1 MAPSLL
7 VIAGPATG
15 TVVPLDQ
22 SISIGRGEENT
33 FRLRQQCVSRVHC
46 SIESDSTN
54 IRLVDRSSYGTFING
69 LPVREQELKHG
80 DEIKI
85 GDSLLL
91 VLLEPSVS
99 SDSLQFENDDLATCS
114 LTRLAHE
121 EIQSLSPDGQFS
133 TNRFLRAADDLE
145 VLLDFATSVNS
156 HTKLES
162 VQNEVLK
169 CIFRLVP
176 AERAAILLLGEN
188 TDDIVST
195 HSVDR
200 TRPGENPMR
209 VNRTVVQQV
218 LEERV
223 AILSGKIPD
232 SESAAEGLFTTNT
245 RALICVPLVNP
256 KRVFGLIYL
265 TSTNR
270 TLSFSD
276 RHLHFVAA
284 VANIA
289 SIAIERVR
297 YIEWLQEEKDRLEEE
312 VELKHSMVGDSTKM
326 RALLRMVARVS
337 QTDSNVL
344 ILGESGTGKELV
356 ARAIHKNSARH
367 NKPFIAVNCAALTE
381 PLLESELFGHEK
393 GAFTGAIAQK
403 KGKLEIADAGSLFLD
418 EIGELNP
425 SLQAKLLRVLQER
438 TFERV
443 GGTRQIA
450 VDIRLIS
457 ATNRNLK
464 DAIAGNLFRA
474 DLFYRLNVV
483 EIELPPL
490 RERPGDIILLAQYF
504 AADFS
509 NKCKRRVQEISPE
522 ACSLLTSYDWPGN
535 IRELQNAIERAVV
548 LGTGV
553 SIMPEDLPETVRR
566 STLGAEDVDA
576 DFYETL
582 KRTKKL
588 LILNAFKRVNGD
600 HIEAAKR
607 LGIHPN
613 NLHRLL
619 RTLNLRRDLT
629 KGGIPSA
636 GKRD

>member
-15 TVVPLDQ
+15 TVLPLDQ
-22 SISIGRGEENT
+22 SITIGRAQENT

-46 SIESDSTN
+46 RIENDGTN
-54 IRLVDRSSYGTFING
+54 INLIDQSSYGTFING
-69 LPVREQELKHG
+69 VPVRKRELKHG
-80 DEIKI
+80 DKIKI

-91 VLLEPSVS
+91 VLLERSIS

-114 LTRLAHE
+114 LTRLAHD
-121 EIQSLSPDGQFS
+121 EIQSLGTDGQYAA
-133 TNRFLRAADDLE
+133 NRFLRPADDLA
-145 VLLDFATSVNS
+145 VLLDFATSINR

-162 VQNEVLK
+162 VQSEVLE
-169 CIFRLVP
+169 CIFRLVH

-188 TDDIVST
+188 TDDIISNY
-195 HSVDR
+195 SVDR
-200 TRPGENPMR
+200 TRPSENPMR
-209 VNRTVVQQV
+209 VSRTVVQEV
-218 LEERV
+218 LKQRV
-223 AILSGKIPD
+223 AILSSRIPD
-232 SESAAEGLFTTNT
+232 SETSEVAESLLTTDT
-245 RALICVPLVNP
+245 RSLISVPLFNP
-256 KRVFGLIYL
+256 RRVFGLIYL

-270 TLSFSD
+270 ALSFSE
-276 RHLHFVAA
+276 RHLHFAGA

-289 SIAIERVR
+289 SVAIERVR
-297 YIEWLQEEKDRLEEE
+297 YIEWLRSEKDRLQEE
-312 VELKHSMVGDSTKM
+312 VDLKHSMVGDSAKM
-326 RALLRMVARVS
+326 RAVLRVVAKVS

-356 ARAIHKNSARH
+356 ARAIHKNSARRD
-367 NKPFIAVNCAALTE
+367 KPFIAVNCAALTE
-381 PLLESELFGHEK
+381 TLLESELFGHEK

-403 KGKLEIADAGSLFLD
+403 KGKLEVVDGGSLFLD

-425 SLQAKLLRVLQER
+425 ALQAKLLRVLQER

-443 GGTRQIA
+443 GGTRPIA
-450 VDIRLIS
+450 VDIRLIA

-464 DAIAGNLFRA
+464 DAMASGLFRV
-474 DLFYRLNVV
+474 DLFYRLSVV

-490 RERPGDIILLAQYF
+490 RERREDIILLAQYF
-504 AADFS
+504 AAGLSDMC
-509 NKCKRRVQEISPE
+509 NHRVQEISPE
-522 ACSLLTSYDWPGN
+522 ACSLLTAYDWPGN

-548 LGTGV
+548 LGTGPV
-553 SIMPEDLPETVRR
+553 IMPEDLPETVRR
-566 STLGAEDVDA
+566 GALKADEGDG

-582 KRTKKL
+582 KRVKKQ
-588 LILNAFKRVNGD
+588 LILSAFEHANGD

-619 RTLNLRRDLT
+619 RTLNLRGDLN
-629 KGGIPSA
+629 KA
-636 GKRD
+636 